1 MNVLD
6 TLTKRNAQFA
16 EKAFQQDLKMMPSMK
31 TVIIG
36 CVDPRV
42 DPADIFQLAPGEAVV
57 IRNVGGRIDPATPQ
71 ILNILQTLAKAAGK
85 DMGEGWNFVVLH
97 HTDCGINGCYH
108 KAPDLLAEYLK
119 VSRSELDKL
128 FVTDPYKAVVLD
140 VELLKS
146 NPLLPDQ
153 ASITGIVYDVNTG
166 KIETVVPTSVIR
178 QPRD

>member
-1 MNVLD
+1 MNVVD
-6 TLTKRNAQFA
+6 TLIERNARFA
-16 EKAFQQDLKMMPSMK
+16 EKTFQQDLKMMPSMK

-42 DPADIFQLAPGEAVV
+42 DPADVFQLAPGEAVV

-85 DMGEGWNFVVLH
+85 DIGEGWNFVVLH

-108 KAPDLLAEYLK
+108 KAPELLMDYLH
-119 VSRSELDKL
+119 VTRSELEEL
-128 FVTDPYKAVVLD
+128 SVTDPYKAVVLD

-146 NPLLPDQ
+146 NLQLPER
-153 ASITGIVYDVNTG
+153 ALITGIVYDVKTG
-166 KIETVVPTSVIR
+166 KIETVVPTSTIR
-178 QPRD
+178 PPRD